1 MVNDEWQSG
10 PFSLVLPLSL
20 EVGLPSPPS
29 HAALHNRSLSPYT
42 VVLPPPP
49 TADRR
54 HRASAWQTHTHAR
67 QRRASIHR
75 VAYVLFFSLYDQEC
89 TIRCL
94 IIDEVVC

>member
-54 HRASAWQTHTHAR
+54 HRASAWQSHTHTPASDE
-67 QRRASIHR
+67 RAFTESHM
-75 VAYVLFFSLYDQEC
+75 YYSSLC
-89 TIRCL
+89 MIKNAPFG
-94 IIDEVVC
+94 V